1 MVERKISVR
10 RYFAAGVITS
20 LVFVTGLLLGVMLTN
35 ERANVVETETH
46 QQKLDLDSVQL
57 QYNYLQSF
65 SNKENGCSAALKALG
80 INLGSLEDTRRKL
93 EGYISQSLNDNEE
106 FNILKREYMLSE
118 LRYWLLYKETEQLCE
133 SEAVSLLYFYSNKG
147 CSDCASQGVIL
158 TNIKEKF
165 DKSLL
170 IFSIDAD
177 FEQEPLIGILRENYK
192 INELPAIV
200 LGDLRIE
207 GLQTEDELFPI
218 ICELLNGNIT
228 VCQKT

>member
-1 MVERKISVR
+1 MVERKISVK
-10 RYFAAGVITS
+10 RYFAAGMITL
-20 LVFVTGLLLGVMLTN
+20 LVFVAGLLLGVMLTN
-35 ERANVVETETH
+35 ERANVVETETY

-65 SNKENGCSAALKALG
+65 SNKENGCAAALKALG
-80 INLGSLEDTRRKL
+80 INLGSLEDTRKKL
-93 EGYISQSLNDNEE
+93 EGYISQSLTDNEE
-106 FNILKREYMLSE
+106 FNTLKREYMLSE

-133 SEAVSLLYFYSNKG
+133 SETVSLLYFYSNKG
-147 CSDCASQGVIL
+147 CSDCSSQGAIL

-177 FEQEPLIGILRENYK
+177 FEQEPLIGIVRENYK

-207 GLQTEDELFPI
+207 GLQTEEGLLPI